1 MPLCYDSK
9 SVGKGGK
16 GIEDDWKGW
25 KEDEKEMGVLRI
37 GSKEVLNLDSI
48 LNTISFLSLIIF

>member
-1 MPLCYDSK
+1 
-9 SVGKGGK
+9 
-16 GIEDDWKGW
+16 
-25 KEDEKEMGVLRI
+25 MGVLRI